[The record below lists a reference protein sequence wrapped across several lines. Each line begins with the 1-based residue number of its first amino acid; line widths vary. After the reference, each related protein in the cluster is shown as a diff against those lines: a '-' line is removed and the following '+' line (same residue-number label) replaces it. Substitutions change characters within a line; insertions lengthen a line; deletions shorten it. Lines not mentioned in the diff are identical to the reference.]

1 MENIDKIAVDFFLRT
16 VKREINKGNWYLVPR
31 NNIKYEG
38 KIVNYKQALLD
49 LGIVNKK
56 QIVYYLTSL
65 KTTDCFNISRDHD
78 KRRDYN
84 DDIYEFKVMIK
95 GIETYIK
102 LTLNDRG
109 AVCISFHKSDSK
121 RRDINEK
128 ILL

>member
-1 MENIDKIAVDFFLRT
+1 MENIDKIAVDFFLRA

-38 KIVNYKQALLD
+38 K
-49 LGIVNKK
+49 
-56 QIVYYLTSL
+56 IVYYLTSL

-128 ILL
+128 ILLYL